1 MGPGEGLTVADED
14 VVELLDEVE
23 VVVELLDD
31 VDDANE
37 DVELAVDA
45 IVVLLAKIE
54 EEDSQSSGMLFPSS
68 SSRESGARV
77 QAGPGVSLLRE
88 LLEVLETV
96 VAVEW
101 PSILHPNTVKSIVS
115 QVVDDEVE
123 VVTVVDARKKN
134 DIVVAETV
142 EDKNTSSLQ
151 KTLRSVTVL

>member
-1 MGPGEGLTVADED
+1 MGPGEGFAVADED
-14 VVELLDEVE
+14 VVELPDDVD

-31 VDDANE
+31 VDDAD

-45 IVVLLAKIE
+45 TVVLLAKIE
-54 EEDSQSSGMLFPSS
+54 EEDSQSSGMLLPSS

-101 PSILHPNTVKSIVS
+101 PSILHPTTVKSIIS
-115 QVVDDEVE
+115 QVVDDEVA
-123 VVTVVDARKKN
+123 VVTVVDFREKN
-134 DIVVAETV
+134 DIVVAETE

-151 KTLRSVTVL
+151 KMLRSVTVE